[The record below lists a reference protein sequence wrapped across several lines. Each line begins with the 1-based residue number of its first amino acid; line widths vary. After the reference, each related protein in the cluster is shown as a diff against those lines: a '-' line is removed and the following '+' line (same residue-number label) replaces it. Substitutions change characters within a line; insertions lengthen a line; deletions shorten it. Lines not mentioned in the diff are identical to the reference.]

1 MSDVKSPS
9 SSFADIFE
17 ASGGATPRRRTYRV
31 GEEVHGTVVQVG
43 SEGIFVDLGEQQ
55 QAFFSKLEL
64 ADVRGSKDLAVG
76 DPIRGYVTKIEGG
89 NIELGRRLSGG
100 MSGEELETALR
111 EKTPVEGK
119 VTGVVKGGV
128 TVDIGGT
135 RAFCPMG
142 MLDVRFVKDA
152 SIFLTQ
158 TLRFQ
163 IVEVRGD
170 RDVIVSRRVIVEAE
184 QNAQR
189 DALLSTLQLGA
200 RMHGTVTRT
209 RDFGA
214 FVDLGG
220 IEGLIPTRELTH
232 DRRRPEQ
239 VVSEGDYVE
248 VRVLDFDT
256 TGERPK
262 ITLSLK
268 ALASDPWD
276 AVAELVPVGKVIEGK
291 VVKLMDFGAFVQL
304 APGIEGLLHASELGG
319 GARHPATVL
328 SAGEPIAVVAQSID
342 TERRRISL
350 VPAPKGAVTGESV
363 GGSALGVGA
372 IVEGTVEAIESF
384 GVFVQ
389 IEGTAGRA
397 GRALLR
403 ARESLVPEGGDLR
416 RAFPMGSKV
425 RAKLISAGGK
435 LELSLKAMKDDEER
449 QVFERYAKD
458 SKGQKM
464 GTLGD
469 LLKSKVR

>member
-1 MSDVKSPS
+1 MSDAKTPS
-9 SSFADIFE
+9 SSFADLFE
-17 ASGGATPRRRTYRV
+17 ASGGATPRRRSYRV

-55 QAFFSKLEL
+55 QAFFPKLAL
-64 ADVRGSKDLAVG
+64 VDARGPLDLAVG
-76 DPIRGYVTKIEGG
+76 DPVRGYVTKVDGA

-100 MSGEELETALR
+100 MSREELETALR
-111 EKTPVEGK
+111 EKTPIDGK
-119 VTGVVKGGV
+119 VSGVVKGGV
-128 TVDIGGT
+128 TVDLGGT

-152 SIFLTQ
+152 SVFLMQ

-163 IVEVRGD
+163 VVELRGD
-170 RDVIVSRRVIVEAE
+170 RDVIVSRRAIVEAE

-200 RMHGTVTRT
+200 RLHGTVTRV

-220 IEGLIPTRELTH
+220 VEGLIPTRELTH

-239 VVSEGDYVE
+239 VVAEGAYVE
-248 VRVLDFDT
+248 VRVLDLDT
-256 TGERPK
+256 TGDRPK

-268 ALASDPWD
+268 ALAEDPWD
-276 AVAELVPVGKVIEGK
+276 SVEAIVPTGKVLEGK

-319 GARHPATVL
+319 GARHPGMLL
-328 SAGEPIAVVAQSID
+328 SAGEPVLVVAQSID

-350 VPAPKGAVTGESV
+350 VPAPKAASVGESV
-363 GGSALGVGA
+363 GGSALGLGA
-372 IVEGTVEAIESF
+372 VVEGTVEAIERF

-389 IEGTAGRA
+389 LEGTAGRG

-416 RAFPMGSKV
+416 RAFPLGSKV
-425 RAKLISAGGK
+425 RAKLISTGDK
-435 LELSLKAMKDDEER
+435 LEISLKAMKDDEER

-458 SKGQKM
+458 AKGQKM